1 MKNYYLAMKRSYKSI
16 LIGIVGG
23 YLATLINLP
32 LPWLLGALLL
42 NLVVFT
48 LGTLANTYFAII
60 ASGYIA
66 TMLMIYFLGTK
77 IKDLIINVGYIWISK
92 WTVFIIFLTLT
103 GVYLPDAFLYSLLMF
118 IVFNIT
124 INPSDFIKEKGA
136 Q

>member
-1 MKNYYLAMKRSYKSI
+1 MKNINISKRIK
-16 LIGIVGG
+16 LI
-23 YLATLINLP
+23 
-32 LPWLLGALLL
+32 LLL
-42 NLVVFT
+42 NLVVFA
-48 LGTLANTYFAII
+48 LGTVANAYFAII
-60 ASGYIA
+60 ATGYIA

-77 IKDLIINVGYIWISK
+77 IKDFIINVGYIWISK
-92 WTVFIIFLTLT
+92 WTVFIIFLALT

>member
-1 MKNYYLAMKRSYKSI
+1 MFINDYVSIILARNYINISQSLSLKNINISKRIK
-16 LIGIVGG
+16 LI
-23 YLATLINLP
+23 
-32 LPWLLGALLL
+32 LLL

-77 IKDLIINVGYIWISK
+77 IKDFIINVGYIWISK

>member
-1 MKNYYLAMKRSYKSI
+1 MFINDYVSIILARNYINISQSLSLKNINISKRIK
-16 LIGIVGG
+16 LI
-23 YLATLINLP
+23 
-32 LPWLLGALLL
+32 LLL
-42 NLVVFT
+42 NFVVFT
-48 LGTLANTYFAII
+48 LGTVANAYFAII

-77 IKDLIINVGYIWISK
+77 IKDFIINVGYIWISK
-92 WTVFIIFLTLT
+92 WTVFIIFLALT

>member
-1 MKNYYLAMKRSYKSI
+1 MFINDYVSIILARNYINISQSLSLKNINISKRIK
-16 LIGIVGG
+16 LI
-23 YLATLINLP
+23 
-32 LPWLLGALLL
+32 LLL
-42 NLVVFT
+42 NFVVFT
-48 LGTLANTYFAII
+48 LGTVANAYFAII

-77 IKDLIINVGYIWISK
+77 IKDFIINVGYIWISK

>member
-1 MKNYYLAMKRSYKSI
+1 LKNINISKTTNDPYTYSNLIASGDRFTGQSI
-16 LIGIVGG
+16 
-23 YLATLINLP
+23 T
-32 LPWLLGALLL
+32 
-42 NLVVFT
+42 
-48 LGTLANTYFAII
+48 II

-77 IKDLIINVGYIWISK
+77 IKDFIINVGYIWISK

>member
-1 MKNYYLAMKRSYKSI
+1 MFINDYVSIILARNYINISQSLSLKNINISKRIK
-16 LIGIVGG
+16 LI
-23 YLATLINLP
+23 
-32 LPWLLGALLL
+32 LLL

-77 IKDLIINVGYIWISK
+77 IKDFIINVGYIWISK
-92 WTVFIIFLTLT
+92 WTVFIIFLALT

>member
-1 MKNYYLAMKRSYKSI
+1 MFINDYVSIILARNYINISQSLSLKNINISKR
-16 LIGIVGG
+16 
-23 YLATLINLP
+23 INLI
-32 LPWLLGALLL
+32 LLL
-42 NLVVFT
+42 NFVVFT
-48 LGTLANTYFAII
+48 LGTVANAYFAII

-77 IKDLIINVGYIWISK
+77 IKDFIINVGYIWISK

>member
-1 MKNYYLAMKRSYKSI
+1 MFINDYVSIILARKKYINISQSLSLKNINISKRIK
-16 LIGIVGG
+16 LI
-23 YLATLINLP
+23 
-32 LPWLLGALLL
+32 LLL
-42 NLVVFT
+42 NFVVFT
-48 LGTLANTYFAII
+48 LGTVANAYFAII
-60 ASGYIA
+60 ATGYIA

-77 IKDLIINVGYIWISK
+77 IKDFIINVGYIWISK
-92 WTVFIIFLTLT
+92 WTVFIIFLALT

>member
-1 MKNYYLAMKRSYKSI
+1 MKNINISKRIK
-16 LIGIVGG
+16 LI
-23 YLATLINLP
+23 
-32 LPWLLGALLL
+32 LLL
-42 NLVVFT
+42 NLVVFA

-77 IKDLIINVGYIWISK
+77 IKDFIINVGYIWISK

-118 IVFNIT
+118 IVFNSPLIHQ
-124 INPSDFIKEKGA
+124 ILLKKKALNNHGI
-136 Q
+136 

>member
-1 MKNYYLAMKRSYKSI
+1 MFINDYVSIILARNYINISQSLSLKNINISKRIK
-16 LIGIVGG
+16 LI
-23 YLATLINLP
+23 
-32 LPWLLGALLL
+32 LLL
-42 NLVVFT
+42 NFVVFT
-48 LGTLANTYFAII
+48 LGTVANAYFAII

-77 IKDLIINVGYIWISK
+77 IKDFIINVGYIWISK
-92 WTVFIIFLTLT
+92 WTVFIIFLVLT
-103 GVYLPDAFLYSLLMF
+103 GIYLPDAFLYSLLMF

>member
-1 MKNYYLAMKRSYKSI
+1 MFINDYVSIILARKIYKYTPSLSLKNINISKRIK
-16 LIGIVGG
+16 LI
-23 YLATLINLP
+23 
-32 LPWLLGALLL
+32 LLL

-48 LGTLANTYFAII
+48 LGTVANTYFAII
-60 ASGYIA
+60 ATGYIA

-77 IKDLIINVGYIWISK
+77 IKDFIINVGYIWISK
-92 WTVFIIFLTLT
+92 WTVFIIFLALT

>member
-1 MKNYYLAMKRSYKSI
+1 MFINDYVSIILARKKYINISQSLSLKNINISKRIK
-16 LIGIVGG
+16 LI
-23 YLATLINLP
+23 
-32 LPWLLGALLL
+32 LLL

-77 IKDLIINVGYIWISK
+77 IKDFIINVGYIWISK
-92 WTVFIIFLTLT
+92 WTVFIIFLALT

>member
-1 MKNYYLAMKRSYKSI
+1 MNDYVSIILARNYINISQSLSLKNINISKRIK
-16 LIGIVGG
+16 LI
-23 YLATLINLP
+23 
-32 LPWLLGALLL
+32 LLL
-42 NLVVFT
+42 NFVVFT
-48 LGTLANTYFAII
+48 LGTVANAYFAII

-77 IKDLIINVGYIWISK
+77 IKDFIINVGYIWISK

>member
-1 MKNYYLAMKRSYKSI
+1 MFINDYVSIILARNYINISQSLSLKNINISKKI
-16 LIGIVGG
+16 KLI
-23 YLATLINLP
+23 
-32 LPWLLGALLL
+32 LLL
-42 NLVVFT
+42 NLLVFT

-77 IKDLIINVGYIWISK
+77 IKDFIINVGYIWISK

>member
-1 MKNYYLAMKRSYKSI
+1 MCIRDRKYINISQSLSLKNINISKRIK
-16 LIGIVGG
+16 LI
-23 YLATLINLP
+23 
-32 LPWLLGALLL
+32 LLL

-77 IKDLIINVGYIWISK
+77 IKDFIINVGYIWISK
-92 WTVFIIFLTLT
+92 WTVFIIFLILT

>member
-1 MKNYYLAMKRSYKSI
+1 MFINDYVSIILARNYINISQSLSLKNINISKKI
-16 LIGIVGG
+16 KLI
-23 YLATLINLP
+23 
-32 LPWLLGALLL
+32 LLL
-42 NLVVFT
+42 NLLVFT

-77 IKDLIINVGYIWISK
+77 IKDFIINVGYIWISK
-92 WTVFIIFLTLT
+92 WTVFIIFLTIT

>member
-1 MKNYYLAMKRSYKSI
+1 MFINDYVSIILARNYINISQSLSLKNINISKRIK
-16 LIGIVGG
+16 LI
-23 YLATLINLP
+23 
-32 LPWLLGALLL
+32 LLL
-42 NLVVFT
+42 NLIVFT

-77 IKDLIINVGYIWISK
+77 IKDFIINVGYIWISK
-92 WTVFIIFLTLT
+92 WTVFIIFLILT

>member
-1 MKNYYLAMKRSYKSI
+1 MKNINFSKRIK
-16 LIGIVGG
+16 LI
-23 YLATLINLP
+23 
-32 LPWLLGALLL
+32 LLL
-42 NLVVFT
+42 NFVVFT

-77 IKDLIINVGYIWISK
+77 IKDFIINVGYIWISK
-92 WTVFIIFLTLT
+92 WTVFIIFLALT

>member
-1 MKNYYLAMKRSYKSI
+1 MKNINISKRIK
-16 LIGIVGG
+16 LI
-23 YLATLINLP
+23 
-32 LPWLLGALLL
+32 LLL

-48 LGTLANTYFAII
+48 LGTFANTYFAII

-77 IKDLIINVGYIWISK
+77 IKDFIINVGYIWISK
-92 WTVFIIFLTLT
+92 WTVFVIFLTLT